1 MRLKVYT
8 AKNMQEARQLVKEQM
23 GDQAIIVS
31 TGKGPD
37 GRGVTITAAIEQD
50 NNAFFTSTGTALTAI
65 EGGEIHVSLL
75 ETISQA
81 LEKHGVP
88 EKLSSKILKTVAC
101 LETTNAVMALAGAL
115 DEIFNFSPLMENL
128 FKEPLMLVGP
138 PGSGKTVSLAKLAAK
153 LMLSGYS
160 TQVISTDTVRAGGL
174 DQLQTYTSKMNMS
187 MDQAST
193 PLELEL
199 KLRHKTS
206 NTQILIDSLGVNP
219 FNPHDMED
227 LEALIMKADV
237 EPVLVLAAGGDLVD
251 TQEITEAFVSVGVK
265 RLLVTRID
273 MPRRLGSILSAV
285 YENDITFCD
294 IGIRPEIIEG
304 MTQINPVSLARL
316 ILPE

>member
-8 AKNMQEARQLVKEQM
+8 AKTMQEARQLVKEQM

-50 NNAFFTSTGTALTAI
+50 NALVYSATGTALTALN
-65 EGGEIHVSLL
+65 GGALNVTPL
-75 ETISQA
+75 EKISKA
-81 LEKHGVP
+81 LDKHGVP
-88 EKLSSKILKTVAC
+88 EELTSRILKTAAC
-101 LETTNAVMALAGAL
+101 LETTNVTMALAGAL
-115 DEIFNFSPLMENL
+115 DEIFNFAPLAESL
-128 FKEPLMLVGP
+128 LKEPLMLVGP

-174 DQLQTYTSKMNMS
+174 DQLQTYTSRMNMS

-199 KLRHKTS
+199 KLQHKTG

-227 LEALIMKADV
+227 LEALIGKADV
-237 EPVLVLAAGGDLVD
+237 EPVLVLAAGGDIVD
-251 TQEITEAFVSVGVK
+251 TQEITEAFVAVGVK
-265 RLLVTRID
+265 RVLITRID
-273 MPRRLGSILSAV
+273 MTRRLGSILSAADQ
-285 YENDITFCD
+285 NDLTFCD

-304 MTQINPVSLARL
+304 MTQINPVSLAKL
-316 ILPE
+316 ILPA